1 MIRVFLGSSAGLL
14 LLSVAPVRSHAQSAD
29 SPPQPVA
36 TASVADSAAAI
47 FDAERDSSCMS
58 TADMLELSEAQRKI
72 FYKNVQIMVGNAIAA
87 NPKGGRLTIDSAISV
102 VAKETGRKMR
112 FLRQARLLF
121 SEMFARRSG
130 DTDRAPGSEEEL
142 WRSSRNVA
150 GLIDL
155 YRKNPEASDAE
166 LERAMAPAFRVAQ

>member
-1 MIRVFLGSSAGLL
+1 MTRTFLGSSAGLL
-14 LLSVAPVRSHAQSAD
+14 LLSVAATAGRAQSAD
-29 SPPQPVA
+29 TPSQPAV
-36 TASVADSAAAI
+36 TASVADTAA
-47 FDAERDSSCMS
+47 FDAERDSSCIAAAE
-58 TADMLELSEAQRKI
+58 TLGLSEAQRQL
-72 FYKNVQIMVGNAIAA
+72 FYKNVQAVVGDALAA
-87 NPKGGRLTIDSAISV
+87 HPDVGRSVIDSAVFV
-102 VAKETGRKMR
+102 VTRETGRKMR

-130 DTDRAPGSEEEL
+130 DDDRAPGSEEEL

-166 LERAMAPAFRVAQ
+166 